1 MRIEGSCSAGLR
13 RGLPETCGFLSV
25 ESKKPQAPAKISRGH
40 ALQVGYRE
48 KAARCSRIFVGLLA
62 ASVAVAAEPDWNAI
76 NNSAVDL
83 LQQYIRIESIDPPAN
98 TAEAANFIKRIL
110 EENGIAA
117 QLYPSGPNGQ
127 TNLVARLAGRDH
139 SKKPLLLMNHL
150 DVVPVDRKAWKVDPF
165 AAVIQNGEIWGRGTM
180 DMKGIGME
188 QVMAFVTLKKSGIT
202 PSRDIVMLCT
212 ADEENNG
219 TYGVR
224 WMIENH
230 FPEID
235 AEYVLDEGGFGT
247 RSILAEGKLVFG
259 IAVGEKQ
266 TLWLRVRARGTA
278 AHGSQPIPDNA
289 NVTLLNALGRA
300 MELDP
305 ARPHPVVAEM
315 MHTIGAPLAAN
326 KYTAAIQAN
335 TVSLTTLT
343 SGVGSPVKV
352 NVIPSTAEATLDC
365 RLLPGVN
372 AAEFISG
379 MKARVND
386 PRVSIEEINRP
397 EDPGASPSRTP
408 LFEAVRRA
416 ILKSHPD
423 AVVTPML
430 VPHGTDSNKL
440 REKGLIAYGLTPM
453 VLDLSTAGS
462 MHSDQ
467 EHIPVAEFQKGI
479 RIFYEV
485 LTAEF

>member
-1 MRIEGSCSAGLR
+1 MRIECGLSFVSR
-13 RGLPETCGFLSV
+13 
-25 ESKKPQAPAKISRGH
+25 KKPQVPAKTGRGH
-40 ALQVGYRE
+40 ALRVGRYS
-48 KAARCSRIFVGLLA
+48 KILLVALTAAVVS
-62 ASVAVAAEPDWNAI
+62 AAEPDWDQMNR
-76 NNSAVDL
+76 SAVGL

-110 EENGIAA
+110 EENGIPA

-127 TNLVARLAGRDH
+127 TNLVARLAGRDR

-150 DVVPVDRKAWKVDPF
+150 DVVPVDRKAWKMDPF

-180 DMKGIGME
+180 DMKGIAIE
-188 QVMAFVTLKKSGIT
+188 QLMAFVTLKKAGIT
-202 PSRDIVMLCT
+202 PARDIVMLCT
-212 ADEENNG
+212 ADEETNG
-219 TYGVR
+219 THGIR

-230 FPEID
+230 FSDID

-247 RSILAEGKLVFG
+247 RSILAERKLVFG

-266 TLWLRVRARGTA
+266 TLWLRVRASGRA

-289 NVTLLNALGRA
+289 NVTLLNALQKA
-300 MELDP
+300 MAL
-305 ARPHPVVAEM
+305 AAAKPHPVVAEM
-315 MHTIGAPLAAN
+315 IRTIGAPLAAN

-372 AAEFISG
+372 SAEFISE
-379 MKARVND
+379 MKARIND
-386 PRVSIEEINRP
+386 PRVALEEINPP
-397 EDPGASPSRTP
+397 EDPGASPSGTP
-408 LFEAVRRA
+408 LFEAMRRA
-416 ILKSHPD
+416 IQKTHPD
-423 AVVTPML
+423 ALVTPML

-440 REKGLIAYGLTPM
+440 RAKGVIAYGFTPM

-462 MHSDQ
+462 MHSDT

-479 RIFYEV
+479 RIFYDV
-485 LTAEF
+485 ISGEF